1 MVDDDD
7 ENGRIRFREPK
18 SVEASL
24 TADNTN
30 GIPISGCPDSIPLGI
45 GAIAWAPLRI
55 KRDKCDIYLRG
66 KIKGKGKSEKVTVVV
81 VVAVVC
87 NIFTVHVAPGVTVE
101 AILRCCSNSSESDST
116 KKHLGR
122 KRERENKSR
131 CFSTWYYNTFRQTRG
146 VCGLRKCHGWCE
158 RAGRFQE
165 LLFFLKRVGA
175 IYMSGGGRLLFD
187 EEIIIT

>member
-1 MVDDDD
+1 M
-7 ENGRIRFREPK
+7 
-18 SVEASL
+18 
-24 TADNTN
+24 
-30 GIPISGCPDSIPLGI
+30 GI

-122 KRERENKSR
+122 KEGKRKIKVDASALGTTTPLDRHAGCAVCANVMDGASVQVGSKSY
-131 CFSTWYYNTFRQTRG
+131 F
-146 VCGLRKCHGWCE
+146 
-158 RAGRFQE
+158 
-165 LLFFLKRVGA
+165 FFLKKETCSSIKTNVNYCICIWRGA
-175 IYMSGGGRLLFD
+175 SVRGGQLPVEL
-187 EEIIIT
+187 